1 MPYPRYTK
9 ADLEQIV
16 GAQLENLNAMHD
28 LLAIM
33 KLQNELIENANK
45 KLKDEIE
52 DFKNKVKPYP
62 KGHSRQKS
70 S

>member
-1 MPYPRYTK
+1 MGRNGYTK

-28 LLAIM
+28 LLVIM
-33 KLQNELIENANK
+33 KLQNELITNANK

-52 DFKNKVKPYP
+52 DFKKKIKPYP
-62 KGHSRQKS
+62 TGHRKKS
-70 S
+70 L